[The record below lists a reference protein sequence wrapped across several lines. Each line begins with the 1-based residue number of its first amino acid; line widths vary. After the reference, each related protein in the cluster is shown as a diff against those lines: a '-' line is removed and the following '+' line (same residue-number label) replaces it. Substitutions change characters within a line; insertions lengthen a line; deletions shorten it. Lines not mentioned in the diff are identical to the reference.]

1 MATTADSLV
10 LEAADAYQD
19 AKNIATN
26 AQTSADAALNTALG
40 AVNAIPTYNV
50 YGGGYDPLDAVATA
64 IAVPAIP
71 TTDFS
76 TDVREAFDYA
86 FGQFNDDIQPQIT
99 NYLET
104 FFPDIAE
111 AVKTDSDA
119 WIVGTIANG
128 RFVPIDVENA
138 LWNRA
143 RDKEIQESLR
153 QERSIIEATA
163 ARGFNAP
170 NGVLTYTIAA
180 NQQET
185 SKRLTTINREISIKA
200 FDVMNENT
208 KFAIQQAVGLRT
220 AFVGAL
226 GDFIK
231 TAMAQP
237 NQANDYA
244 KLILTAKSGLYDSA
258 VNLYRAKISEEQMRT
273 SVALENRGLELKSSQ
288 LFVNSVAELNKTQIE
303 KANVQARTAISA
315 AESLSRVAAAA
326 YATRNSMISV
336 SAGV

>member
-1 MATTADSLV
+1 MATIDELV
-10 LEAADAYQD
+10 IEAQDAYQD
-19 AKNIATN
+19 AKNLADNALAGADQGLLN
-26 AQTSADAALNTALG
+26 AQN
-40 AVNAIPTYNV
+40 AVNSIITTNV
-50 YGGGYDPLDAVATA
+50 FAGGYDPLDATA
-64 IAVPAIP
+64 SPIDVPAIP

-76 TDVREAFDYA
+76 TDVRQAFDYA
-86 FGQFNDDIQPQIT
+86 FSQFNDDIQPQVL
-99 NYLET
+99 NYLDT

-111 AVKTDSDA
+111 AVKTQSDD
-119 WIVGTIANG
+119 WIVNTITNG

-143 RDKEIQESLR
+143 RDREVQESLR
-153 QERSIIEATA
+153 QEKSYIDANA
-163 ARGFNAP
+163 ARGFKLPTGTLNYA
-170 NGVLTYTIAA
+170 IAV

-185 SKRLTTINREISIKA
+185 SKRLTTINREIAIKA
-200 FDVMNENT
+200 FDVANENT
-208 KFAIQQAVGLRT
+208 KFAIQQAVALRT

-237 NQANDYA
+237 NQATDYA
-244 KLILTAKSGLYDSA
+244 KLILSAKNGLYDSA

-288 LFVNSVAELNKTQIE
+288 LAVTSVAELNKTQIS
-303 KANVQARTAISA
+303 KAQVQANTAIQA
-315 AESLSRVAAAA
+315 AESLSKVAAAA
-326 YATRNSMISV
+326 LATRNSMISV

>member
-1 MATTADSLV
+1 MATADNLV
-10 LEAADAYQD
+10 AEAQDAYQD
-19 AKNIATN
+19 AKNLADNALAGADQGLIN
-26 AQTSADAALNTALG
+26 AQN
-40 AVNAIPTYNV
+40 AVNSIITTNV
-50 YGGGYDPLDAVATA
+50 FAGGYDPQDATA
-64 IAVPAIP
+64 SPIDVPAIP

-76 TDVREAFDYA
+76 TDVRQAFDYA
-86 FGQFNDDIQPQIT
+86 FSQFNDDIQPQVL
-99 NYLET
+99 NYLDT

-111 AVKTDSDA
+111 AVKTQSDD
-119 WIVGTIANG
+119 WIVNTITNG

-143 RDKEIQESLR
+143 RDREVQESLR
-153 QERSIIEATA
+153 QEKSYIDANA
-163 ARGFNAP
+163 ARGFNLPIGTLNYA
-170 NGVLTYTIAA
+170 IAV

-185 SKRLTTINREISIKA
+185 SKRLTTINREIAIKA
-200 FDVMNENT
+200 FDVANENT
-208 KFAIQQAVGLRT
+208 KFAIQQAVALRT

-237 NQANDYA
+237 NQATDYA
-244 KLILTAKSGLYDSA
+244 KLILAAKNGLYDSA

-288 LFVNSVAELNKTQIE
+288 LAVTSVAELNKTQIS
-303 KANVQARTAISA
+303 KAQVQANTAIQA
-315 AESLSRVAAAA
+315 AESLSKVAAAA
-326 YATRNSMISV
+326 LATRNSMISV

>member
-1 MATTADSLV
+1 MATIDELV
-10 LEAADAYQD
+10 IEAQDAYQD
-19 AKNIATN
+19 AKNLADNALAGADQGLLN
-26 AQTSADAALNTALG
+26 AQN
-40 AVNAIPTYNV
+40 AVNSIITTNV
-50 YGGGYDPLDAVATA
+50 FAGGYDPLDATA
-64 IAVPAIP
+64 SPIDVPAIP

-76 TDVREAFDYA
+76 TDVRQAFDYA
-86 FGQFNDDIQPQIT
+86 FSQFNDDIQPQVL
-99 NYLET
+99 NYLDT

-111 AVKTDSDA
+111 AVKTQSDD
-119 WIVGTIANG
+119 WIVNTITNG

-143 RDKEIQESLR
+143 RDREVQESLR
-153 QERSIIEATA
+153 QEKSYIDANA
-163 ARGFNAP
+163 ARGFNLPTGTLNYA
-170 NGVLTYTIAA
+170 IAV

-185 SKRLTTINREISIKA
+185 SKRLTTINREIAIKA
-200 FDVMNENT
+200 FDVANENT
-208 KFAIQQAVGLRT
+208 KFAIQQAVALRT

-237 NQANDYA
+237 NQATDYA
-244 KLILTAKSGLYDSA
+244 KLILSAKNGLYDSA

-288 LFVNSVAELNKTQIE
+288 LAVTSVAELNKTQIS
-303 KANVQARTAISA
+303 KAQVQANTAIQA
-315 AESLSRVAAAA
+315 AESLSKVAAAA
-326 YATRNSMISV
+326 LATRNSMISV

>member
-1 MATTADSLV
+1 MATIDELV
-10 LEAADAYQD
+10 IEAQDAYQD
-19 AKNIATN
+19 AKNLADNALAGADQGLLN
-26 AQTSADAALNTALG
+26 AQN
-40 AVNAIPTYNV
+40 AVNSIITTNV
-50 YGGGYDPLDAVATA
+50 FAGGYDPLDATA
-64 IAVPAIP
+64 SPIDVPAIP

-76 TDVREAFDYA
+76 TDVRQAFDYA
-86 FGQFNDDIQPQIT
+86 FSQFNDDIQPQVL
-99 NYLET
+99 NYLDT

-111 AVKTDSDA
+111 AVKTQSDD
-119 WIVGTIANG
+119 WIVNTITNG
-128 RFVPIDVENA
+128 RFVPIDVEHA

-143 RDKEIQESLR
+143 RDREVQESLR
-153 QERSIIEATA
+153 QEKSYIDANA
-163 ARGFNAP
+163 ARGFNLPTGTLNYA
-170 NGVLTYTIAA
+170 IAV

-185 SKRLTTINREISIKA
+185 SKRLTTINREIAIKA
-200 FDVMNENT
+200 FDVANENT

-237 NQANDYA
+237 NQATDYA
-244 KLILTAKSGLYDSA
+244 KLILSAKNGLYDSA

-288 LFVNSVAELNKTQIE
+288 LAVNSVAELNKTQIS
-303 KANVQARTAISA
+303 KAQVQANTAIQA
-315 AESLSRVAAAA
+315 AESLSKVAAAA
-326 YATRNSMISV
+326 LATRNSMISV

>member
-1 MATTADSLV
+1 MATTADNLV
-10 LEAADAYQD
+10 TEAQEAYED
-19 AKNIATN
+19 AKAIANSASEKASN
-26 AQTSADAALNTALG
+26 ALWSAQN
-40 AVNAIPTYNV
+40 AVNGISTVNV
-50 YGGGYDPLDAVATA
+50 FAGGYDPQDAVVNA

-86 FGQFNDDIQPQIT
+86 FGQFNDDIQPQII
-99 NYLET
+99 NYLDA

-111 AVKTDSDA
+111 AIKTDSDD
-119 WIVGTIANG
+119 WIINTIANG

-185 SKRLTTINREISIKA
+185 SKRLTAINREIAIKA

-288 LFVNSVAELNKTQIE
+288 LLVDSVADVNKTQIA
-303 KANVQARTAISA
+303 KANVQANTAIQA
-315 AESLSRVAAAA
+315 AESLSKIAAAA